1 MPRVLSMRHSIVP
14 AGDRGGFHE
23 RARRLREH
31 YTGRGCHY
39 WLFEEASLPGAF
51 VEFFEAA
58 DVRVLQQAHGGG
70 PGTLDADAR
79 SYIEVDLS

>member
-1 MPRVLSMRHSIVP
+1 MPRVLSMRHTIVT
-14 AGDRGGFHE
+14 AADRGGFQD

-31 YTGRGCHY
+31 YTGHGCHY

-58 DVRVLQQAHGGG
+58 DVRVLQQAHGGS